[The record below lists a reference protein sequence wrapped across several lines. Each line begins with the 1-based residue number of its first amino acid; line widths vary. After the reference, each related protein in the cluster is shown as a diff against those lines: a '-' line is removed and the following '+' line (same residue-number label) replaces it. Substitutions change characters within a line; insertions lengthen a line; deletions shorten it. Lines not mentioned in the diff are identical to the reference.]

1 MDYGSFLCDFFLTI
15 YWFIIPATM
24 VKGCRY
30 NLFVQFTISLSNG
43 FTSYFHRMKIN
54 YEIKFEWRQRN
65 ERMKKRVYEWMMRS
79 NTKNIIWC
87 VKKAIW
93 TSYTVCSYCFLN
105 NPWFRASMLTI
116 SETTGTNLNNCS
128 LFSHTQTVRLT
139 NFQKLKKKQWIS
151 PVALTTRNK
160 KHLFSHLQTMFGW
173 SHHLYKK
180 NNNNLLVMYLLGS
193 LLYSKHKATNPTLH
207 NNSNMYCMENAI
219 QQRVKRRRWWK
230 KKPKGRYIDFHH

>member
-1 MDYGSFLCDFFLTI
+1 MYCSAPIHILFLFCLLRITKWFIFPFIFADIVGSFIIWEDFGSDIKVYKMDYGSFLCDFFLTI

-128 LFSHTQTVRLT
+128 LFSHTH
-139 NFQKLKKKQWIS
+139 KQ
-151 PVALTTRNK
+151 
-160 KHLFSHLQTMFGW
+160 
-173 SHHLYKK
+173 
-180 NNNNLLVMYLLGS
+180 
-193 LLYSKHKATNPTLH
+193 
-207 NNSNMYCMENAI
+207 
-219 QQRVKRRRWWK
+219 
-230 KKPKGRYIDFHH
+230 